1 MEQVTVD
8 QVVQGTPFE
17 KESSRKC
24 NWKFCN
30 QITLPRSEVVFFVQM
45 FVILMLIV
53 LCIVKLTVLKPT
65 CEKTSVWISI
75 LWSLV
80 GYTFTDPRL

>member
-8 QVVQGTPFE
+8 QVVQETLFE
-17 KESSRKC
+17 KQSSGKF

-30 QITLPRSEVVFFVQM
+30 QITLPRSEVVFFIQM

-65 CEKTSVWISI
+65 CEETSVWISI
-75 LWSLV
+75 LSSLV
-80 GYTFTDPRL
+80 GYILPNPRL